1 MWRYDIQGKL
11 TQRKPAQR
19 SYAEALAG
27 AGLVRSVSE
36 GSVSSLQEKIAP
48 GEEGSMGELSE
59 PLLRVEIEF
68 QPKKEDHDLAITV
81 SHLLI
86 FY

>member
-1 MWRYDIQGKL
+1 M
-11 TQRKPAQR
+11 
-19 SYAEALAG
+19 
-27 AGLVRSVSE
+27 RSVSE

-48 GEEGSMGELSE
+48 DEEGSMGELSE